1 MNRKRAIFFYILFDI
16 VAALLVWLLFYIYRR
31 ITNDMVLLG
40 GDMEYYFVPNY
51 SLLPSIISFPVVALS
66 VHYLTGYYNTK
77 VRHSRLVELFSTF
90 IGTFFISTII
100 YFGMLVDDIVVSY
113 TFYYRSFLIL
123 WTMFFAVTY
132 LFRITQTLIVLS
144 RLRKGLIPNN
154 VLIVGTGDTAHKVT
168 GIIHKDSSRNGLKVI
183 GYIAVRDRVVIDE
196 KLLLG
201 RLNDLEQVVKSH
213 IVNEVIIAVDNMDN
227 DMIFSIANRLIACG
241 VEVKFAPRLFEVVTG
256 HVSFTNVT
264 AEPLVDITSSRMPA
278 WQQSI
283 KRVFD
288 ITSSAIAM
296 LLLSPV
302 YLYVAIKVKLG
313 SEGPI
318 FYKQERIGYEG
329 RPFMIYKFRTMYTD
343 AERQGPQLSQVGDPR
358 ITPFGHIMRKYR
370 LDELPQFWNIIKGDM
385 SIVGPRP
392 ERRYYI
398 EQIERI
404 APYYCL
410 VYKVKPGLLSWGPI
424 KIGYSDTV
432 EKMVERLRYDIIYM
446 DNMTIQTD
454 IKILFYSIDV
464 ILRGKGQ

>member
-1 MNRKRAIFFYILFDI
+1 MNRRRVIFYAIFDI
-16 VAALLVWLLFYIYRR
+16 VAALLVWLLFYLYRR
-31 ITNDMVLLG
+31 ITNDMVLF
-40 GDMEYYFVPNY
+40 GDKIEYFFVPDY
-51 SLLPSIISFPVVALS
+51 SLLPSAISFPFVALFI
-66 VHYLTGYYNTK
+66 HYLTGFYNEK
-77 VRHSRLVELFSTF
+77 VRRSRLVELFSTF

-113 TFYYRSFLIL
+113 TFYYSSFFIL
-123 WTMFFAVTY
+123 WGLFFVVTY
-132 LFRITQTLIVLS
+132 LFRIVQTTIVLS
-144 RLRKGLIPNN
+144 KLRKGLIPNN
-154 VLIVGTGDTAHKVT
+154 VLIIGTGDTAKKVT
-168 GIIHKDSSRNGLKVI
+168 EIISKDSHRTGQKII
-183 GYIAVRDRVVIDE
+183 GYIAVRDRVVVDE
-196 KLLLG
+196 NLLLG
-201 RLNDLEQVVKSH
+201 RLNDLEEVVRCQT
-213 IVNEVIIAVDNMDN
+213 VNDVIIAVDNMDN
-227 DMIFSIANRLIACG
+227 DMIFSIANRLIVCG

-264 AEPLVDITSSRMPA
+264 SEPLVDITSSRMPA
-278 WQQSI
+278 WQQSV

-288 ITSSAIAM
+288 IVSSVVAM
-296 LLLSPV
+296 LILSPI
-302 YLYVAIKVKLG
+302 YLYVAIRVKLG
-313 SEGPI
+313 SKGPI

-343 AERQGPQLSQVGDPR
+343 AERQGPQLSQVNDPR
-358 ITPFGHIMRKYR
+358 ITPFGHVMRKYR

-398 EQIERI
+398 EQIEQI

-446 DNMTIQTD
+446 DNMTLQTD
-454 IKILFYSIDV
+454 IKILFYSVEV
-464 ILRGKGQ
+464 ILLGKGQ

>member
-1 MNRKRAIFFYILFDI
+1 MNRKRAIFYILFDV
-16 VAALLVWLLFYIYRR
+16 VAALLVWLLFYLYRR
-31 ITNDMVLLG
+31 ITNDMVILG
-40 GDMEYYFVPNY
+40 GNVEYYFVPDY
-51 SLLPSIISFPVVALS
+51 SLLPSIISFPVVALFI
-66 VHYLTGYYNTK
+66 HYLTGFYNTK
-77 VRHSRLVELFSTF
+77 VRYSRLVELFSTLV
-90 IGTFFISTII
+90 GSFFISTII

-123 WTMFFAVTY
+123 WAMFFAVTY
-132 LFRITQTLIVLS
+132 LFRVTQTLIVLS
-144 RLRKGLIPNN
+144 HLRKGLIPNN

-168 GIIHKDSSRNGLKVI
+168 DIISNDSSRTGQKII

-196 KLLLG
+196 NMLLG
-201 RLNDLEQVVKSH
+201 RLNDLEQVVQNH
-213 IVNEVIIAVDNMDN
+213 IVNEVIIAVDDMDN
-227 DMIFSIANRLIACG
+227 DMIFSIANRLIVCG

-278 WQQSI
+278 WQQSV
-283 KRVFD
+283 KRFFD
-288 ITSSAIAM
+288 IASSAIAM
-296 LLLSPV
+296 IILLPV
-302 YLYVAIKVKLG
+302 YLYVAVRVKLG
-313 SEGPI
+313 SKGPI

-343 AERQGPQLSQVGDPR
+343 AESKGPQLSQVGDPR
-358 ITPFGHIMRKYR
+358 ITPFGHVMRKYR

-410 VYKVKPGLLSWGPI
+410 VYKVRPGLLSWGPI

-454 IKILFYSIDV
+454 IKILYYSIGV
-464 ILRGKGQ
+464 ILCGKGQ

>member
-1 MNRKRAIFFYILFDI
+1 MNRKRAIFYILFDV
-16 VAALLVWLLFYIYRR
+16 VAALLVWLLFYLYRR
-31 ITNDMVLLG
+31 ITNDMVILG
-40 GDMEYYFVPNY
+40 GNVEYYFVPDY
-51 SLLPSIISFPVVALS
+51 SLLPSIISFPVVALFI
-66 VHYLTGYYNTK
+66 HYLTGFYNTK
-77 VRHSRLVELFSTF
+77 VRYSRIVELFSTLV
-90 IGTFFISTII
+90 GSFFISTII

-123 WTMFFAVTY
+123 WAMFFAVTY
-132 LFRITQTLIVLS
+132 LFRVTQTLIVLS
-144 RLRKGLIPNN
+144 HLRKGLIPNN

-168 GIIHKDSSRNGLKVI
+168 DIISNDSSRTGQKII

-196 KLLLG
+196 NMLLG
-201 RLNDLEQVVKSH
+201 RLNDLEQVVQNH
-213 IVNEVIIAVDNMDN
+213 IVNEVIIAVDDMDN
-227 DMIFSIANRLIACG
+227 DMIFSIANRLIVCG

-278 WQQSI
+278 WQQSV
-283 KRVFD
+283 KRFFD
-288 ITSSAIAM
+288 IASSAIAM
-296 LLLSPV
+296 IILLPV
-302 YLYVAIKVKLG
+302 YLYVAVRVKLG
-313 SEGPI
+313 SKGPI

-343 AERQGPQLSQVGDPR
+343 AESKGPQLSQVGDPR
-358 ITPFGHIMRKYR
+358 ITPFGHVMRKYR

-410 VYKVKPGLLSWGPI
+410 VYKVRPGLLSWGPI

-454 IKILFYSIDV
+454 IKILYYSIGV

>member
-1 MNRKRAIFFYILFDI
+1 MNRKRAIFYILFDI

-40 GDMEYYFVPNY
+40 GNMEYYFVPNY
-51 SLLPSIISFPVVALS
+51 SLLPSIISFPVVALFI
-66 VHYLTGYYNTK
+66 HYLTGFYNTK

-90 IGTFFISTII
+90 VGTFFISTII

-123 WTMFFAVTY
+123 WAMFFFVTY

-144 RLRKGLIPNN
+144 QLRKRLIPNN

-168 GIIHKDSSRNGLKVI
+168 EIIDKDSSRNGQNVI
-183 GYIAVRDRVVIDE
+183 GYIAVRDRVVVDE

-227 DMIFSIANRLIACG
+227 DMIFSIANRLIVCG

-278 WQQSI
+278 WQQSV
-283 KRVFD
+283 KRFFD
-288 ITSSAIAM
+288 IASSAIAM
-296 LLLSPV
+296 IILLPV
-302 YLYVAIKVKLG
+302 YLYVAVRVKLG
-313 SEGPI
+313 SKGPI

-343 AERQGPQLSQVGDPR
+343 AESKGPQLSQVGDPR
-358 ITPFGHIMRKYR
+358 ITPFGHVMRKYR

-410 VYKVKPGLLSWGPI
+410 VYKVRPGLLSWGPI

-454 IKILFYSIDV
+454 IKILYYSIGV

>member
-1 MNRKRAIFFYILFDI
+1 MNRKRAIFYILFDV
-16 VAALLVWLLFYIYRR
+16 VAALLVWLLFYLYRR
-31 ITNDMVLLG
+31 ITNDMVILG
-40 GDMEYYFVPNY
+40 GNVEYYFVPDY
-51 SLLPSIISFPVVALS
+51 SLLPSIISFPVVALFI
-66 VHYLTGYYNTK
+66 HYLTGFYNTK
-77 VRHSRLVELFSTF
+77 VRYSRLVELFSTLV
-90 IGTFFISTII
+90 GSFFISTII

-123 WTMFFAVTY
+123 WAMFFAITY
-132 LFRITQTLIVLS
+132 LFRVTQTLIVLS
-144 RLRKGLIPNN
+144 HLRKGLIPNN

-168 GIIHKDSSRNGLKVI
+168 DIISNDSSRTGQKII

-196 KLLLG
+196 NMLLG
-201 RLNDLEQVVKSH
+201 RLNDLEQVVQNH
-213 IVNEVIIAVDNMDN
+213 IVNEVIIAVDDMDN
-227 DMIFSIANRLIACG
+227 DMIFSIANRLIVCG

-278 WQQSI
+278 WQQSV
-283 KRVFD
+283 KRFFD
-288 ITSSAIAM
+288 IASSAIAM
-296 LLLSPV
+296 IILLPV
-302 YLYVAIKVKLG
+302 YLYVAVRVKLG
-313 SEGPI
+313 SKGPI

-343 AERQGPQLSQVGDPR
+343 AESKGPQLSQVGDPR
-358 ITPFGHIMRKYR
+358 ITPFGHVMRKYR

-410 VYKVKPGLLSWGPI
+410 VYKVRPGLLSWGPI

-454 IKILFYSIDV
+454 IKILYYSIGV

>member
-1 MNRKRAIFFYILFDI
+1 MNRKRAIFYILFDV
-16 VAALLVWLLFYIYRR
+16 VAALLVWLLFYLYRR
-31 ITNDMVLLG
+31 ITNDMVILG
-40 GDMEYYFVPNY
+40 GNVEYYFVPDY
-51 SLLPSIISFPVVALS
+51 SLLPSIISFPVVALFI
-66 VHYLTGYYNTK
+66 HYLTGFYNTK
-77 VRHSRLVELFSTF
+77 VRYSRLVELFSTLV
-90 IGTFFISTII
+90 GSFFISTII

-123 WTMFFAVTY
+123 WAMFFAITY
-132 LFRITQTLIVLS
+132 LFRVTQTLIVLS
-144 RLRKGLIPNN
+144 HLRKGLIPNN
-154 VLIVGTGDTAHKVT
+154 VLIVGTGDTAQKVT
-168 GIIHKDSSRNGLKVI
+168 DIISNDSSRTGQKII

-196 KLLLG
+196 NMLLG
-201 RLNDLEQVVKSH
+201 RLNDLEQVVQNH
-213 IVNEVIIAVDNMDN
+213 IVNEVIIAVDDMDN
-227 DMIFSIANRLIACG
+227 DMIFSIANRLIVCG

-278 WQQSI
+278 WQQSV
-283 KRVFD
+283 KRFFD
-288 ITSSAIAM
+288 IASSAIAM
-296 LLLSPV
+296 IILLPV
-302 YLYVAIKVKLG
+302 YLYVAVRVKLG
-313 SEGPI
+313 SKGPI

-343 AERQGPQLSQVGDPR
+343 AESKGPQLSQVGDPR
-358 ITPFGHIMRKYR
+358 ITPFGHVMRKYR

-410 VYKVKPGLLSWGPI
+410 VYKVRPGLLSWGPI

-454 IKILFYSIDV
+454 IKILYYSIGV

>member
-1 MNRKRAIFFYILFDI
+1 MNRKRAIFYILFDV
-16 VAALLVWLLFYIYRR
+16 VAALLVWLLFYLYRR
-31 ITNDMVLLG
+31 ITNDMVILG
-40 GDMEYYFVPNY
+40 GNVEYYFVPDY
-51 SLLPSIISFPVVALS
+51 SLLPSIISFPVVALFI
-66 VHYLTGYYNTK
+66 HYLTGFYNTK
-77 VRHSRLVELFSTF
+77 VRYSRLVELFSTLV
-90 IGTFFISTII
+90 GSFFISTII

-123 WTMFFAVTY
+123 WAMFFAVTY
-132 LFRITQTLIVLS
+132 LFRVTQTLIVLS
-144 RLRKGLIPNN
+144 HLRKGLIPNN

-168 GIIHKDSSRNGLKVI
+168 DIISNDSSRTGQKII

-196 KLLLG
+196 NMLLG
-201 RLNDLEQVVKSH
+201 RLNDLEQVVQNH
-213 IVNEVIIAVDNMDN
+213 IVNEVIIAVDDMDN
-227 DMIFSIANRLIACG
+227 DMIFSIANRLIVCG

-278 WQQSI
+278 WQQSV
-283 KRVFD
+283 KRFFD
-288 ITSSAIAM
+288 IASSAIAM
-296 LLLSPV
+296 IILLPV
-302 YLYVAIKVKLG
+302 YLYVAVRVKLG
-313 SEGPI
+313 SKGPI

-343 AERQGPQLSQVGDPR
+343 AESKGPQLSQVGDPR
-358 ITPFGHIMRKYR
+358 ITPFGHVMRKYR

-410 VYKVKPGLLSWGPI
+410 VYKVRPGLLSWGPI

-454 IKILFYSIDV
+454 IKILYYSIGV

>member
-1 MNRKRAIFFYILFDI
+1 MNRKRAIFYILFDV
-16 VAALLVWLLFYIYRR
+16 VAALLVWLLFYLYRR
-31 ITNDMVLLG
+31 ITNDMVILG
-40 GDMEYYFVPNY
+40 GNVEYYFVPDY
-51 SLLPSIISFPVVALS
+51 SLLPSIISFPIVALFI
-66 VHYLTGYYNTK
+66 HYLTGFYNTK
-77 VRHSRLVELFSTF
+77 VRYSRLVELFSTLV
-90 IGTFFISTII
+90 GSFFISTII

-123 WTMFFAVTY
+123 WAMFFAVTY
-132 LFRITQTLIVLS
+132 LFRVTQTLIVLS
-144 RLRKGLIPNN
+144 HLRKGLIPNN

-168 GIIHKDSSRNGLKVI
+168 DIISNDSSRTGQKII

-196 KLLLG
+196 NMLLG
-201 RLNDLEQVVKSH
+201 RLNDLEQVVQNH
-213 IVNEVIIAVDNMDN
+213 IVNEVIIAVDDMDN
-227 DMIFSIANRLIACG
+227 DMIFSIANRLIVCG

-278 WQQSI
+278 WQQSV
-283 KRVFD
+283 KRFFD
-288 ITSSAIAM
+288 IASSAIAM
-296 LLLSPV
+296 IILLPV
-302 YLYVAIKVKLG
+302 YLYVAVRVKLG
-313 SEGPI
+313 SKGPI

-343 AERQGPQLSQVGDPR
+343 AESQGPQLSQVGDPR
-358 ITPFGHIMRKYR
+358 ITPFGHVMRKYR

-392 ERRYYI
+392 ERRFYI

-454 IKILFYSIDV
+454 IKILFYSIGV
-464 ILRGKGQ
+464 ILHGKGQ

>member
-1 MNRKRAIFFYILFDI
+1 MNRKRAIFYILFDI

-40 GDMEYYFVPNY
+40 GNMEYYFVPNY
-51 SLLPSIISFPVVALS
+51 SLLPSIISFPVVALFI
-66 VHYLTGYYNTK
+66 HYLTGFYNTK

-90 IGTFFISTII
+90 VGTFFISTII

-123 WTMFFAVTY
+123 WAMFFFVTY

-144 RLRKGLIPNN
+144 QLRKGLIPNN

-168 GIIHKDSSRNGLKVI
+168 EIIDKDSSRNGQNVI
-183 GYIAVRDRVVIDE
+183 GYIAVRDRVVVDE

-278 WQQSI
+278 WQQSV

-288 ITSSAIAM
+288 ISSSAIAM

-313 SEGPI
+313 SKGPI

-343 AERQGPQLSQVGDPR
+343 AESQGPQLSQVGDPR
-358 ITPFGHIMRKYR
+358 ITPFGHVMRKYR

-454 IKILFYSIDV
+454 IKILFYSVGV

>member
-278 WQQSI
+278 WQQSV

-288 ITSSAIAM
+288 ISSSAIAM

-313 SEGPI
+313 SKGPI

>member
-1 MNRKRAIFFYILFDI
+1 MNRKRVIFYVIFDI
-16 VAALLVWLLFYIYRR
+16 VAAFLVWLLFYLYRR
-31 ITNDMVLLG
+31 ITNDMVLF
-40 GDMEYYFVPNY
+40 GDKIEYFFVPDY
-51 SLLPSIISFPVVALS
+51 SLLPSAISFPIVALFI
-66 VHYLTGYYNTK
+66 HYLTGFYNEK
-77 VRHSRLVELFSTF
+77 VRRSRLIELFSTF

-100 YFGMLVDDIVVSY
+100 YFGLLVDDIVVSY

-123 WTMFFAVTY
+123 WGLFFVVTY
-132 LFRITQTLIVLS
+132 LFRITQTTIVLS
-144 RLRKGLIPNN
+144 KLRKGLIPDS
-154 VLIVGTGDTAHKVT
+154 VLIVGTGDTAQKVT
-168 GIIHKDSSRNGLKVI
+168 EIIGKDSLRTGQKII
-183 GYIAVRDRVVIDE
+183 GYIAVRDRVVVEE

-201 RLNDLEQVVKSH
+201 RLNDLEQVVYGH
-213 IVNEVIIAVDNMDN
+213 VVNEVIIAVDDMDN
-227 DMIFSIANRLIACG
+227 DMIFSIANRLIVCG

-264 AEPLVDITSSRMPA
+264 SEPLVDITSSRMPA
-278 WQQSI
+278 WQQSV

-288 ITSSAIAM
+288 IVVSVVGM
-296 LLLSPV
+296 LILSPV
-302 YLYVAIKVKLG
+302 YLYVAIRVKLG
-313 SEGPI
+313 SKGPI

-329 RPFMIYKFRTMYTD
+329 CPFMIYKFRTMYTD
-343 AERQGPQLSQVGDPR
+343 AERMGPQLSQVNDPR
-358 ITPFGHIMRKYR
+358 ITPFGHVMRKYR
-370 LDELPQFWNIIKGDM
+370 LDELPQFWNILRGDM

-398 EQIERI
+398 EQIEKI

-446 DNMTIQTD
+446 DNMTLQTD
-454 IKILFYSIDV
+454 IKILFYSVGV

>member
-1 MNRKRAIFFYILFDI
+1 MNRKHAIFYILFDI
-16 VAALLVWLLFYIYRR
+16 VAALLVWLLFYLYRR
-31 ITNDMVLLG
+31 ITNDMVILG
-40 GDMEYYFVPNY
+40 GNVEYYFVPNY
-51 SLLPSIISFPVVALS
+51 SLLPSIISFPIVALFI
-66 VHYLTGYYNTK
+66 HYLTGFYNTK
-77 VRHSRLVELFSTF
+77 VRYSRLVELFSTLV
-90 IGTFFISTII
+90 GSFFISTII

-123 WTMFFAVTY
+123 WATFFVVTY
-132 LFRITQTLIVLS
+132 IFRVTQTLIVLS
-144 RLRKGLIPNN
+144 HLRKGLIPNN
-154 VLIVGTGDTAHKVT
+154 VLIIGTGDTAHKVT
-168 GIIHKDSSRNGLKVI
+168 EIISNDSSRTGQKII
-183 GYIAVRDRVVIDE
+183 GYIAVRDRVVVE
-196 KLLLG
+196 ENMLLG
-201 RLNDLEQVVKSH
+201 RLNDLEQVVQNH

-227 DMIFSIANRLIACG
+227 DMIFSIANRLIVCG

-278 WQQSI
+278 WQQSV
-283 KRVFD
+283 KRFFD

-296 LLLSPV
+296 IILLPV
-302 YLYVAIKVKLG
+302 YLYVAVRVKLG
-313 SEGPI
+313 SKGPV

-329 RPFMIYKFRTMYTD
+329 RPFMIYKFRTMYID
-343 AERQGPQLSQVGDPR
+343 AESKGPQLSQVGDHR
-358 ITPFGHIMRKYR
+358 ITQFGHIMRKYR

-410 VYKVKPGLLSWGPI
+410 VYKVRPGLLSWGPI

-454 IKILFYSIDV
+454 IKILYYSIGV

>member
-1 MNRKRAIFFYILFDI
+1 MNRKRAIFYILFDV
-16 VAALLVWLLFYIYRR
+16 VAALLVWLLFYLYRR
-31 ITNDMVLLG
+31 ITNDMVILG
-40 GDMEYYFVPNY
+40 GNVEYYFVPDY
-51 SLLPSIISFPVVALS
+51 SLLPSIISFPVVALFI
-66 VHYLTGYYNTK
+66 HYLTGFYNTK
-77 VRHSRLVELFSTF
+77 VRYSRLVELFSTLV
-90 IGTFFISTII
+90 GSFFISTII

-123 WTMFFAVTY
+123 WAMFFAVTY
-132 LFRITQTLIVLS
+132 LFRVTQTLIVLS
-144 RLRKGLIPNN
+144 HLRKGLIPNN

-168 GIIHKDSSRNGLKVI
+168 DIISNDSSRTGQKII

-196 KLLLG
+196 NMLLG
-201 RLNDLEQVVKSH
+201 RLNDLEQVVQNH

-227 DMIFSIANRLIACG
+227 DMIFSIANRLIVCG

-278 WQQSI
+278 WQQSV
-283 KRVFD
+283 KRFFD
-288 ITSSAIAM
+288 IASSAIAM
-296 LLLSPV
+296 IILLPV
-302 YLYVAIKVKLG
+302 YLYVAVRVKLG
-313 SEGPI
+313 SKGPI

-343 AERQGPQLSQVGDPR
+343 AESKGPQLSQVGDPR
-358 ITPFGHIMRKYR
+358 ITPFGHVMRKYR

-410 VYKVKPGLLSWGPI
+410 VYKVRPGLLSWGPI

-454 IKILFYSIDV
+454 IKILYYSIGV

>member
-1 MNRKRAIFFYILFDI
+1 MNRKRAIFYILFDV
-16 VAALLVWLLFYIYRR
+16 VAALLVWLLFYLYRR
-31 ITNDMVLLG
+31 ITNDMVILG
-40 GDMEYYFVPNY
+40 GNVEYYFVPDY
-51 SLLPSIISFPVVALS
+51 SLLPSIISFPVVALFI
-66 VHYLTGYYNTK
+66 HYLTGFYNTK
-77 VRHSRLVELFSTF
+77 VRYSRLVELFSTLV
-90 IGTFFISTII
+90 GSFFISTII

-123 WTMFFAVTY
+123 WAMFFAVTY
-132 LFRITQTLIVLS
+132 LFRVTQTLIVLS
-144 RLRKGLIPNN
+144 HLRKGLIPNN

-168 GIIHKDSSRNGLKVI
+168 DIISNDSSRTGQKII

-196 KLLLG
+196 NMLLG
-201 RLNDLEQVVKSH
+201 RLNDLEQVVQNH
-213 IVNEVIIAVDNMDN
+213 IVNEVIIAVDDMDN
-227 DMIFSIANRLIACG
+227 DMIFSIANRLIVCG

-278 WQQSI
+278 WQQSV
-283 KRVFD
+283 KRFFD
-288 ITSSAIAM
+288 IASSAIAM
-296 LLLSPV
+296 IILLPV
-302 YLYVAIKVKLG
+302 YLYVAVRVKLG
-313 SEGPI
+313 SKGPI

-343 AERQGPQLSQVGDPR
+343 AESKGPQLSQVGDPR
-358 ITPFGHIMRKYR
+358 ITPFGQVMRKYR

-410 VYKVKPGLLSWGPI
+410 VYKVRPGLLSWGPI

-454 IKILFYSIDV
+454 IKILYYSIGV

>member
-313 SEGPI
+313 SKGPI